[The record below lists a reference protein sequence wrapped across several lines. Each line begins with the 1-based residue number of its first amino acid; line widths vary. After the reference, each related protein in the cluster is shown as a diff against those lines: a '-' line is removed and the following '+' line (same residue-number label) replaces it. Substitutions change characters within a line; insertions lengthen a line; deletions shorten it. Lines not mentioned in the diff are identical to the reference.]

1 MGIEEIFSGVFK
13 IDGKLA
19 TKNLTP
25 GYTVYGERTMKIE
38 GEEYRFWD
46 PYRSKLGAAIMLGL
60 KELPIESGD
69 NILYLGAAN
78 GTTPSHMS
86 DIVGSEGLVFCV
98 EFAPRSMRDLIPVC
112 EKKQNMLPILAD
124 ARKPMDY
131 RKYIDAAECLYED
144 VAQPDQDEILIKNAR
159 QFLKKGGCAM
169 LAIKSQSVDV
179 TKEPEEIYRRV
190 LEKLGKHFKILESY
204 ELSPFDKDHLFVV
217 MRYMQGH

>member
-1 MGIEEIFSGVFK
+1 MNIEEIFSGVFK

-25 GYTVYGERTMKIE
+25 GYTVYGERTVNIE

-60 KELPIESGD
+60 KELPIKSGA

-86 DIVGSEGLVFCV
+86 DIVGPEGLVYCV

-112 EKKQNMLPILAD
+112 EKKNNMLPILAD

-131 RKYIDAAECLYED
+131 RKYVDAAECLYED
-144 VAQPDQDEILIKNAR
+144 VAQPDQIRILSINAKEY
-159 QFLKKGGCAM
+159 LKKGDLTLIAV
-169 LAIKSQSVDV
+169 KSQSISATRDKKNVF
-179 TKEPEEIYRRV
+179 KEAVAEAELNFNIV
-190 LEKLGKHFKILESY
+190 QSMQLE
-204 ELSPFDKDHLFVV
+204 PFEKDHLFLSL
-217 MRYMQGH
+217 RFKG

>member
-1 MGIEEIFSGVFK
+1 MNIEEIFQGIFK

-25 GYTVYGERTMKIE
+25 GYTVYGERTVNIG

-86 DIVGSEGLVFCV
+86 DIVGPEGMVFCV

-124 ARKPMDY
+124 ARKPLDY
-131 RKYIDAAECLYED
+131 REYVDAAECLYED
-144 VAQPDQDEILIKNAR
+144 VAQPDQIRILSINAKEY
-159 QFLKKGGCAM
+159 LKKGDLTLIAV
-169 LAIKSQSVDV
+169 KSQSISATRDKKNVF
-179 TKEPEEIYRRV
+179 KEAVAEAEQNFDIV
-190 LEKLGKHFKILESY
+190 QSMQLE
-204 ELSPFDKDHLFVV
+204 PFEKDHLFLSL
-217 MRYMQGH
+217 RFKG

>member
-25 GYTVYGERTMKIE
+25 GYTVYGERTVKIE

-46 PYRSKLGAAIMLGL
+46 HYRSKLGAALMLGL
-60 KELPIESGD
+60 KELPIRPGG

-86 DIVGSEGLVFCV
+86 DIVGPEGLVFCV

-144 VAQPDQDEILIKNAR
+144 VAQPDQIRILSINAKEY
-159 QFLKKGGCAM
+159 LKKGDPTLIAV
-169 LAIKSQSVDV
+169 KSQSISATRNKGDV
-179 TKEPEEIYRRV
+179 FKEAIEEADIDFEIIQSMQ
-190 LEKLGKHFKILESY
+190 LE
-204 ELSPFDKDHLFVV
+204 PFEKDHLFLSLKF
-217 MRYMQGH
+217 RG

>member
-144 VAQPDQDEILIKNAR
+144 VAQPDQIRILSMNAKEY
-159 QFLKKGGCAM
+159 LKKGDPA
-169 LAIKSQSVDV
+169 LIAVKSQSISATRDKKNVF
-179 TKEPEEIYRRV
+179 KEAVAEAELNFDIV
-190 LEKLGKHFKILESY
+190 QSMQLE
-204 ELSPFDKDHLFVV
+204 PFEKDHLFLSL
-217 MRYMQGH
+217 RFKG